1 MLGKEL
7 SFKMN
12 KSVEAIEISGI
23 RKFFNKVSKYPNA
36 ISLTLGQPDFDVPSR
51 VKNAIIKAVED
62 GKSKYTAN
70 AGIVELREEI
80 SKFLRT
86 LDINYD
92 KDEIMITVGGSE
104 ALFSVLMGLLNKGDK
119 VLVPSIGYPAY
130 ESITKMLEGETVV
143 YNLNDDFTINIDSL
157 EEGIKNGAKVLI
169 LSYPSNP
176 TGALLS
182 KEDRDS
188 LHKIIKEND
197 VTVIT
202 DEIYSSL
209 CFEDNYYSVAQYNDI
224 KDKII
229 YVSGFSKMFSM
240 TGLRL
245 GYVACNKK
253 FLNEFIKVHQYGV
266 SCAPSIVQWGALEGL
281 KYCLDDVENM
291 KNSFK
296 ERMEYVYFELV
307 KMGFDVVKPKGA
319 FYILP
324 SIKKI

>member
-80 SKFLRT
+80 SKFLKT

-130 ESITKMLEGETVV
+130 ESITKML
-143 YNLNDDFTINIDSL
+143 
-157 EEGIKNGAKVLI
+157 
-169 LSYPSNP
+169 
-176 TGALLS
+176 
-182 KEDRDS
+182 
-188 LHKIIKEND
+188 
-197 VTVIT
+197 
-202 DEIYSSL
+202 
-209 CFEDNYYSVAQYNDI
+209 
-224 KDKII
+224 
-229 YVSGFSKMFSM
+229 
-240 TGLRL
+240 
-245 GYVACNKK
+245 
-253 FLNEFIKVHQYGV
+253 
-266 SCAPSIVQWGALEGL
+266 
-281 KYCLDDVENM
+281 
-291 KNSFK
+291 
-296 ERMEYVYFELV
+296 
-307 KMGFDVVKPKGA
+307 
-319 FYILP
+319 
-324 SIKKI
+324 

>member
-80 SKFLRT
+80 SKFLKT

-224 KDKII
+224 KDKVI

-253 FLNEFIKVHQYGV
+253 FLNEFIKVHQYV
-266 SCAPSIVQWGALEGL
+266 VYCAPSIVQWGALEGL
-281 KYCLDDVENM
+281 KYCLDDVLEIIQQ
-291 KNSFK
+291 
-296 ERMEYVYFELV
+296 
-307 KMGFDVVKPKGA
+307 VVQQDGIRI
-319 FYILP
+319 F
-324 SIKKI
+324 

>member
-80 SKFLRT
+80 SKFLKT

-130 ESITKMLEGETVV
+130 ESITKMLEGKTVV

-176 TGALLS
+176 SGALLS

-188 LHKIIKEND
+188 LHKII
-197 VTVIT
+197 
-202 DEIYSSL
+202 
-209 CFEDNYYSVAQYNDI
+209 
-224 KDKII
+224 
-229 YVSGFSKMFSM
+229 
-240 TGLRL
+240 
-245 GYVACNKK
+245 
-253 FLNEFIKVHQYGV
+253 
-266 SCAPSIVQWGALEGL
+266 
-281 KYCLDDVENM
+281 
-291 KNSFK
+291 
-296 ERMEYVYFELV
+296 
-307 KMGFDVVKPKGA
+307 
-319 FYILP
+319 
-324 SIKKI
+324 

>member
-169 LSYPSNP
+169 LSYPS
-176 TGALLS
+176 TQQELCLA
-182 KEDRDS
+182 R
-188 LHKIIKEND
+188 KIEIHYIK
-197 VTVIT
+197 
-202 DEIYSSL
+202 L
-209 CFEDNYYSVAQYNDI
+209 
-224 KDKII
+224 
-229 YVSGFSKMFSM
+229 
-240 TGLRL
+240 
-245 GYVACNKK
+245 
-253 FLNEFIKVHQYGV
+253 
-266 SCAPSIVQWGALEGL
+266 
-281 KYCLDDVENM
+281 
-291 KNSFK
+291 
-296 ERMEYVYFELV
+296 
-307 KMGFDVVKPKGA
+307 
-319 FYILP
+319 
-324 SIKKI
+324 